1 MLLAF
6 TLAGPDLKIAKS
18 ATGVTVVVTGGV
30 TLFVGTGSPVGE
42 PTLARFVMEPL
53 AGAITVSVTL
63 LTWLL
68 VSVPKFQITL
78 LPFVAPLLL
87 ALTNVTPF
95 GNASVTVTLLA
106 LDGPKFVTVM
116 V

>member
-1 MLLAF
+1 M
-6 TLAGPDLKIAKS
+6 
-18 ATGVTVVVTGGV
+18 
-30 TLFVGTGSPVGE
+30 
-42 PTLARFVMEPL
+42 
-53 AGAITVSVTL
+53 
-63 LTWLL
+63 L

-78 LPFVAPLLL
+78 LPFVVPPLL
-87 ALTNVTPF
+87 ALKKVTPF

>member
-1 MLLAF
+1 M
-6 TLAGPDLKIAKS
+6 PICKS
-18 ATGVTVVVTGGV
+18 ASGVTVVVTGGV
-30 TLFVGTGSPVGE
+30 MLFVGIGSPVGE
-42 PTLARFVMEPL
+42 PPVAMFVMEPE
-53 AGAITVSVTL
+53 AGAVTVKVTL

-68 VSVPKFQITL
+68 VNVPKFQITL
-78 LPFVAPLLL
+78 PPFVVPPPVV
-87 ALTNVTPF
+87 LTNVTPL

>member
-1 MLLAF
+1 MPTAR
-6 TLAGPDLKIAKS
+6 S

-30 TLFVGTGSPVGE
+30 TLFVGVGSGVGE
-42 PTLARFVMEPL
+42 PTLAKFVSEPL
-53 AGAITVSVTL
+53 AGGVTVTVTL

-68 VSVPKFQITL
+68 ASVPKSQTTRLPLVTL
-78 LPFVAPLLL
+78 LPV
-87 ALTNVTPF
+87 ALTNVTLF